1 MQAVIIRDT
10 GKEGPGHYRCVH
22 SNGTEVWAK
31 LITAE
36 LLTPTVPLITFFF
49 FSRFHD
55 FVGLP
60 V

>member
-10 GKEGPGHYRCVH
+10 GKEGPGRYRCVH

-36 LLTPTVPLITFFF
+36 LLTPTVPLITFF
-49 FSRFHD
+49 
-55 FVGLP
+55 
-60 V
+60 